1 MKTPREFLLNRHRSI
16 EPKLDTIRQK
26 VLNNRV
32 GAESRITDTEVPAT
46 TGRFAGL
53 FELLRPFRF
62 NLAGLGLTCLV
73 IVAFRVATPETS
85 NPVIAK
91 NAAHSP
97 DMLAALQEKRR
108 LYAELIEQSPA
119 PSPQPPKPAAP
130 KPRSERLDG
139 RLCV

>member
-1 MKTPREFLLNRHRSI
+1 MKTPREVLLRRHRSI

-26 VLNNRV
+26 IRNVRL
-32 GAESRITDTEVPAT
+32 GAESKVSEGHVPAT
-46 TGRFAGL
+46 SGRFAEL
-53 FELLRPFRF
+53 LELLRPFRF

-73 IVAFRVATPETS
+73 ILAFRVATPETS

-91 NAAHSP
+91 SAAPSP
-97 DMLAALQEKRR
+97 DVLAALQEKRR

-119 PSPQPPKPAAP
+119 PSAHSPKPTAP

-139 RLCV
+139 RACV

>member
-1 MKTPREFLLNRHRSI
+1 MKTPREVLLSRHRSI
-16 EPKLDTIRQK
+16 EPKLDTIRQE

-32 GAESRITDTEVPAT
+32 GAESMIWESAVPAIS
-46 TGRFAGL
+46 GRFASL

-62 NLAGLGLTCLV
+62 NLVGLGLTCLV
-73 IVAFRVATPETS
+73 IVAFRVATPEPS

-91 NAAHSP
+91 NAASSP

-108 LYAELIEQSPA
+108 LYAELIEQNPA
-119 PSPQPPKPAAP
+119 PSAQPPKPAPP

>member
-1 MKTPREFLLNRHRSI
+1 MKTPREVLLNRHRSI

-46 TGRFAGL
+46 SGRFAGL

-62 NLAGLGLTCLV
+62 NLAGLGFAWLL
-73 IVAFRVATPETS
+73 IVAFRVTTPETS
-85 NPVIAK
+85 NPVVAK
-91 NAAHSP
+91 TAAPSA

-108 LYAELIEQSPA
+108 LYAELIGQSPVQNA
-119 PSPQPPKPAAP
+119 EPPKPTVP
-130 KPRSERLDG
+130 KPRSERPESWSS
-139 RLCV
+139 V

>member
-46 TGRFAGL
+46 SGRFAGL
-53 FELLRPFRF
+53 FELLRPFRL
-62 NLAGLGLTCLV
+62 NLAGLALSCLV
-73 IVAFRVATPETS
+73 IVAFRLATPETS
-85 NPVIAK
+85 NSVIAK
-91 NAAHSP
+91 TATPSP

-108 LYAELIEQSPA
+108 LYAELIEQSQA